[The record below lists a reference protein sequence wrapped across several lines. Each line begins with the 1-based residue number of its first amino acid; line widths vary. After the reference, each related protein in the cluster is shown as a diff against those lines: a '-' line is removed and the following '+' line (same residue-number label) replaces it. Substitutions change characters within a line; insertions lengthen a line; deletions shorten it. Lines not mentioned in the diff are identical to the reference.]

1 MCVCVCVLTSVFDA
15 PEQITDFADKTDVS
29 VVISQHKKRG
39 TFLSENTIWSIF
51 IQVVLGLQ
59 YLHRHSILHRV
70 CPSRTH
76 TVFAF
81 LFTPAHTHPPLHRT

>member
-1 MCVCVCVLTSVFDA
+1 MFSEEKSSLSG
-15 PEQITDFADKTDVS
+15 QITDFANKTDVS

-70 CPSRTH
+70 SFISPLFHLFLPFFLISFCAH
-76 TVFAF
+76 DVF
-81 LFTPAHTHPPLHRT
+81 LRI

>member
-1 MCVCVCVLTSVFDA
+1 MCSLFGGGA
-15 PEQITDFADKTDVS
+15 PEQITDFANKTDVS

-70 CPSRTH
+70 CPIPTH
-76 TVFAF
+76 R
-81 LFTPAHTHPPLHRT
+81 HTQW